1 MRYELVAYNR
11 PLVQCSIQ
19 SCLAGNWMYFFNH
32 YTLHE
37 WNCHCLDEAL
47 QQMDKEA
54 NWHVIYTA
62 LRNSL
67 QKFTYSMN
75 STEREK
81 FLFCL
86 KTVLQQGF
94 NI

>member
-1 MRYELVAYNR
+1 MANM
-11 PLVQCSIQ
+11 PLTTY
-19 SCLAGNWMYFFNH
+19 AGFH
-32 YTLHE
+32 LERKLQEALHE
-37 WNCHCLDEAL
+37 WNRHCLDEVL

-75 STEREK
+75 STEREN